1 MSVLKDAL
9 QSIGNWY
16 ADLSL
21 ATSLFV
27 LILAAVAVMW
37 VIYWLLGPWDQPYI
51 QKPRKRRNWL
61 WPIQWEMRYCIQR
74 ARAHGQHKRN
84 E

>member
-1 MSVLKDAL
+1 MISDAL

-16 ADLSL
+16 ADLSPVGTL
-21 ATSLFV
+21 LV
-27 LILAAVAVMW
+27 LILAAIAVMW
-37 VIYWLLGPWDQPYI
+37 AIYLLLGPWDQPYI
-51 QKPRKRRNWL
+51 QKPRKRRDWL

-74 ARAHGQHKRN
+74 ARAHGQHKHK